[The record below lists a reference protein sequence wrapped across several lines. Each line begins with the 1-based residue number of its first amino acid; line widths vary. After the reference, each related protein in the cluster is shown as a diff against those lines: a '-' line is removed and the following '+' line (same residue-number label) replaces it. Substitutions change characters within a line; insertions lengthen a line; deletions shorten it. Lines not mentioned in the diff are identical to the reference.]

1 MILDTQS
8 SPSAN
13 QNQKRATVSA
23 ENFYIPSKPD
33 SWFTRGWNTIFN
45 AKTTLL
51 LSMGLFLVIGAVI
64 AAATLRTQQITTKA
78 SSHQAKISIQP
89 ASVSVGPNAPLHLQL
104 WATTDSPLVYMNV
117 KITYD
122 PAVIQLTKEVTLT
135 SGLKKVIQKTT
146 MVNANTN
153 GKMKIVI
160 GLDPASRQ
168 DPPAGTF
175 QVASLQFAAVT
186 TAPATTTVS
195 VLKTAVQLVAADTT
209 TFTVTAV
216 DSTVTVNQSPTDVPP
231 ATPNQTNTPAST
243 GVPPATP
250 HPTDTPIPRTLIFST
265 TPTPTRSIMSNP
277 TLTPTPTPEV
287 TSSSQ

>member
-1 MILDTQS
+1 MLIGVVI
-8 SPSAN
+8 A
-13 QNQKRATVSA
+13 RAT
-23 ENFYIPSKPD
+23 IRPQ
-33 SWFTRGWNTIFN
+33 R
-45 AKTTLL
+45 
-51 LSMGLFLVIGAVI
+51 
-64 AAATLRTQQITTKA
+64 ITTKA
-78 SSHQAKISIQP
+78 GSHQAKISIRP
-89 ASVSVGPNAPLHLQL
+89 AAVSVSPNESFHLQL
-104 WATTDSPLVYMNV
+104 WATTDNPLVFMNV
-117 KITYD
+117 KLTYD
-122 PAVIQLTKEVTLT
+122 PAIIKLTKEVTLT
-135 SGLKKVIQKTT
+135 SDLKKIIQRTT
-146 MVNANTN
+146 MSQANTN

-231 ATPNQTNTPAST
+231 VTPNQTNTPAST

-250 HPTDTPIPRTLIFST
+250 HPTDTPMPRTLIFST
-265 TPTPTRSIMSNP
+265 TPSSTSSVISAP

-287 TSSSQ
+287 TPFSL